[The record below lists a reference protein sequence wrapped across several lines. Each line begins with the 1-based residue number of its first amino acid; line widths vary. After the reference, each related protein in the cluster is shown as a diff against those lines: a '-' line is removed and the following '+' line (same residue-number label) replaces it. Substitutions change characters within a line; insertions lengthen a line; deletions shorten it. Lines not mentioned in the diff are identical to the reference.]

1 MVLYEQ
7 AQIDKLRDRCDN
19 ATKRIWIASPF
30 IGSLKDIQKIIGGK
44 WMRPS
49 IDCRILTDIDA
60 GFIRKD
66 AFDEFS
72 KYQVEIRTLLSL
84 HAKIYIVDDWCL
96 VTSAN
101 LTGTAFLCRYEMG
114 ITLDNITD
122 VEATCKK
129 WWGLGTPV
137 TALPQKQNK
146 ALIDYQDGK
155 QFKRKFKAP
164 AYKTG
169 IQDKYDAVCEKYKDF
184 AKLYDKLTGRNP
196 KMVKDGY
203 TLLQEVD
210 YLFNYLYHDHPN
222 TPSYGQKSQRTITTA
237 KRDQEIIKY
246 YKDMCSWYDEEPQSW
261 RLDRTKTVQTLLA
274 PGRIDK
280 LSWNDVK
287 AVVMCLH
294 CLASYPINRTKF
306 LNSSNNSLKDII
318 ACWKQLLH
326 SGPITSQKIN
336 HVTSTLNN
344 FGISSVQELIGWYYP
359 DKYPLMNSNSDCG
372 MRFFGYKVN

>member
-1 MVLYEQ
+1 MVLFEQ
-7 AQIDKLRDRCDN
+7 AQIDTLRNRCDN

-49 IDCRILTDIDA
+49 IDCRILTDVDA

-66 AFDEFS
+66 AFEEFS

-114 ITLDNITD
+114 VTLDSIND
-122 VEATCKK
+122 VESAFLN
-129 WWGLGTPV
+129 WWGQGTIV
-137 TALPQKQNK
+137 SSLPKKQNK
-146 ALIDYQDGK
+146 ALVEYQDGK

-164 AYKTG
+164 PYKTG
-169 IQDKYDAVCEKYKDF
+169 VQDKYDAACEKYKDF
-184 AKLYDKLTGRNP
+184 ALLYDRLTGRNP

-222 TPSYGQKSQRTITTA
+222 TPSHGQKTQRTITTA
-237 KRDQEIIKY
+237 KRDKEILKY
-246 YKDMCSWYDEEPQSW
+246 YQDMCDWYDEDPQVW
-261 RLDRTKTVQTLLA
+261 RLDRTKTIQKLLA
-274 PGRIDK
+274 PGNIDH
-280 LSWNDVK
+280 LTWADVK
-287 AVVMCLH
+287 EVVKCLH

-306 LNSSNNSLKDII
+306 LNPSNNSLKDII
-318 ACWKQLLH
+318 ACWKLLLH
-326 SGPITSQKIN
+326 SGQITSQKIDK
-336 HVTSTLNN
+336 VTSTLNN

-359 DKYPLMNSNSDCG
+359 DKYPLMNKNSDCG
-372 MRFFGYKVN
+372 MRFFGYKVG

>member
-7 AQIDKLRDRCDN
+7 AQIDTLRDRCDN

-44 WMRPS
+44 WIRPS

-122 VEATCKK
+122 VEATFKK
-129 WWGLGTPV
+129 WWGLGAPV

-184 AKLYDKLTGRNP
+184 AKL
-196 KMVKDGY
+196 
-203 TLLQEVD
+203 
-210 YLFNYLYHDHPN
+210 
-222 TPSYGQKSQRTITTA
+222 
-237 KRDQEIIKY
+237 
-246 YKDMCSWYDEEPQSW
+246 
-261 RLDRTKTVQTLLA
+261 
-274 PGRIDK
+274 
-280 LSWNDVK
+280 
-287 AVVMCLH
+287 
-294 CLASYPINRTKF
+294 
-306 LNSSNNSLKDII
+306 
-318 ACWKQLLH
+318 
-326 SGPITSQKIN
+326 
-336 HVTSTLNN
+336 
-344 FGISSVQELIGWYYP
+344 
-359 DKYPLMNSNSDCG
+359 
-372 MRFFGYKVN
+372 

>member
-1 MVLYEQ
+1 
-7 AQIDKLRDRCDN
+7 
-19 ATKRIWIASPF
+19 
-30 IGSLKDIQKIIGGK
+30 
-44 WMRPS
+44 
-49 IDCRILTDIDA
+49 
-60 GFIRKD
+60 
-66 AFDEFS
+66 
-72 KYQVEIRTLLSL
+72 
-84 HAKIYIVDDWCL
+84 
-96 VTSAN
+96 
-101 LTGTAFLCRYEMG
+101 
-114 ITLDNITD
+114 
-122 VEATCKK
+122 
-129 WWGLGTPV
+129 
-137 TALPQKQNK
+137 
-146 ALIDYQDGK
+146 
-155 QFKRKFKAP
+155 
-164 AYKTG
+164 
-169 IQDKYDAVCEKYKDF
+169 
-184 AKLYDKLTGRNP
+184 
-196 KMVKDGY
+196 MVKDGY

-318 ACWKQLLH
+318 ACWKLLLH

>member
-1 MVLYEQ
+1 MVLFEQ
-7 AQIDKLRDRCDN
+7 AQIDTLRDRCDN

-72 KYQVEIRTLLSL
+72 KFQVEIRTLLSL

-114 ITLDNITD
+114 ITLDNIAD
-122 VEATCKK
+122 VEATFQK
-129 WWGLGTPV
+129 WWDLGASV
-137 TALPQKQNK
+137 SALPKKQNK
-146 ALIDYQDGK
+146 ALVEYQDGK

-164 AYKTG
+164 AYNSG
-169 IQDKYDAVCEKYKDF
+169 VQDKYDALCDKYKEF
-184 AKLYDKLTGRNP
+184 AQLYDSQTGRNP

-222 TPSYGQKSQRTITTA
+222 TPSHGQKVQRTISDGNRN
-237 KRDQEIIKY
+237 KEIIRY
-246 YKDMCSWYDEEPQSW
+246 YKDMCSWYDKDPQSW

-280 LSWNDVK
+280 LSWDDVK
-287 AVVMCLH
+287 DVIMCLH

-306 LNSSNNSLKDII
+306 LNPKNNSLKNII
-318 ACWKQLLH
+318 SCWKMLLH
-326 SGPITSQKIN
+326 SGPITSQKIK
-336 HVTSTLNN
+336 HVTTTLSN

-372 MRFFGYKVN
+372 MRFFGYRIS